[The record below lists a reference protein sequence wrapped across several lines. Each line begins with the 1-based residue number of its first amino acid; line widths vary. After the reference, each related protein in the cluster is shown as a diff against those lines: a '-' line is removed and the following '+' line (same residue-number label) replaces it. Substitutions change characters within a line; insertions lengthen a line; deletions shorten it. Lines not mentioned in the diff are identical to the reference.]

1 MVISEL
7 SCCCNFSVIKDVEVE
22 WWFLGRVLTGSWRR
36 SIKKGRSIRLIKKM
50 ACEQRGLF
58 NVFGQL
64 LLLPGVKPVKV
75 FWVVLDGTM
84 MKRSE

>member
-7 SCCCNFSVIKDVEVE
+7 SCCCNFSVIKDVEVQ

-50 ACEQRGLF
+50 ACERGGFSMCMGSFCYFLAL
-58 NVFGQL
+58 NL
-64 LLLPGVKPVKV
+64 
-75 FWVVLDGTM
+75 
-84 MKRSE
+84 

>member
-1 MVISEL
+1 
-7 SCCCNFSVIKDVEVE
+7 VIKDVEVE

-50 ACEQRGLF
+50 ACEQGGLF

-64 LLLPGVKPVKV
+64 LLLPGGQTCEGFLGSVRREY
-75 FWVVLDGTM
+75 GTM
-84 MKRSE
+84 VKRSE